1 MEGRRIEAG
10 SDALKDRI
18 EVGCSGW
25 AYDFWVGPF
34 YPPAT
39 RPRDYLKLYSGVFDV
54 VEVDSSFYRIPPKAM
69 VAGWRKA
76 TPDHFRFTAK
86 FPKRITHELKL
97 KDAERPLGWFYSS
110 FEELGP
116 KLDAFVVQMPP
127 SLKYDKDH
135 ATLEAF
141 LTLLREDVRHAVEFR
156 HKSWFRNDLYAL
168 LEKYDVTLAWSET
181 QYLRTP
187 TKLTTD
193 FVYLRMIGDRSLK
206 KLGEIQKDR
215 TAEMSKWLGDIQDL
229 VDNVRRGYVFF
240 NNHYA
245 GFGPGSVNE
254 FRRLTGLM
262 AKEFPESGQ
271 KTLAEF

>member
-1 MEGRRIEAG
+1 M
-10 SDALKDRI
+10 
-18 EVGCSGW
+18 
-25 AYDFWVGPF
+25 
-34 YPPAT
+34 
-39 RPRDYLKLYSGVFDV
+39 
-54 VEVDSSFYRIPPKAM
+54 EVDSSFYRIPPKGM
-69 VAGWRKA
+69 VAGWRMA

-97 KDAERPLGWFYSS
+97 REAERPLGWFYSS

-127 SLKYDKDH
+127 SLKYDKD
-135 ATLEAF
+135 LEAF
-141 LTLLREDVRHAVEFR
+141 EAFLALLKDGVPHAVEFR
-156 HKSWFRNDLYAL
+156 HRSWFRDDLYAMM
-168 LEKYDVTLAWSET
+168 ERYGVALAWSET

-187 TKLTTD
+187 AKVTSDL
-193 FVYLRMIGDRSLK
+193 VYLRMIGDRSLK

-215 TAEMSKWLGDIQDL
+215 SEEMGGWLSDIED
-229 VDNVRRGYVFF
+229 VVEGVRRGYVFF

-254 FRRLTGLM
+254 FRRLAGLI
-262 AKEFPESGQ
+262 AREFPESGQ